1 MKLGSTRF
9 DPVSVQHS
17 FESEV
22 LGAGSDAQGRRSSA
36 VERTADQPRA
46 SWSELSRAIG
56 SDPVT
61 LTRRWERLHSQG
73 IAWIAAYRGGP
84 IVSATALLEIECAPA
99 QTMSVAEQ
107 IAHDPEVLTVDLTTG
122 NRDLLVTLTC
132 TDLEQLSRYVL
143 ERTQSLPMIT
153 AMRTQIVSSANSD
166 ARNWRLRALDAEEIA
181 ALESAP
187 AGKIRGVRAGE
198 EEQSQLFDILSRE
211 HVSPSRHSLRPSESR
226 RLALGRSFLTSCRR
240 GDWSSARR
248 LLGPTPAGRS
258 TPGTSYV
265 STGERRQLLSAFRTC
280 VRRGLLLLRSAAT
293 TSHWRCGCARSTTCS
308 VWKVISP
315 TSFRAYPWWTG
326 RSSCVRRI
334 TCIGRSMCR
343 VEACRSTG
351 DPQRVR
357 AGRVLSD

>member
-1 MKLGSTRF
+1 MLSMRKKL
-9 DPVSVQHS
+9 P
-17 FESEV
+17 
-22 LGAGSDAQGRRSSA
+22 RSS
-36 VERTADQPRA
+36 RPR
-46 SWSELSRAIG
+46 R
-56 SDPVT
+56 DRFVV
-61 LTRRWERLHSQG
+61 
-73 IAWIAAYRGGP
+73 Y
-84 IVSATALLEIECAPA
+84 APA
-99 QTMSVAEQ
+99 KR
-107 IAHDPEVLTVDLTTG
+107 
-122 NRDLLVTLTC
+122 N
-132 TDLEQLSRYVL
+132 SRSCSTFFL
-143 ERTQSLPMIT
+143 
-153 AMRTQIVSSANSD
+153 AN
-166 ARNWRLRALDAEEIA
+166 
-181 ALESAP
+181 
-187 AGKIRGVRAGE
+187 
-198 EEQSQLFDILSRE
+198 

-265 STGERRQLLSAFRTC
+265 STGERRQLLSVFRTC

-315 TSFRAYPWWTG
+315 SSFRAYPWWTG

-351 DPQRVR
+351 DPQLVR
-357 AGRVLSD
+357 SGRVLSD

>member
-1 MKLGSTRF
+1 MLKDDDLRLLNAL
-9 DPVSVQHS
+9 QI
-17 FESEV
+17 
-22 LGAGSDAQGRRSSA
+22 R
-36 VERTADQPRA
+36 PRA

-132 TDLEQLSRYVL
+132 TDLDQLSRYVL

-166 ARNWRLRALDAEEIA
+166 ARNWRLRALDAERNCRARVGPGGKDSWCTRRRRGTVA
-181 ALESAP
+181 A
-187 AGKIRGVRAGE
+187 VRHSFLAN
-198 EEQSQLFDILSRE
+198 

-293 TSHWRCGCARSTTCS
+293 DIALAVWLRSIDDVQRLEGYLADQFPGVS
-308 VWKVISP
+308 VVDRSIVLRTAASP
-315 TSFRAYPWWTG
+315 ASG
-326 RSSCVRRI
+326 RIDVS
-334 TCIGRSMCR
+334 GRSMPKH
-343 VEACRSTG
+343 G
-351 DPQRVR
+351 
-357 AGRVLSD
+357 

>member
-1 MKLGSTRF
+1 MRS
-9 DPVSVQHS
+9 SVQ
-17 FESEV
+17 
-22 LGAGSDAQGRRSSA
+22 
-36 VERTADQPRA
+36 DQMLKDDDLRLLNALQIRPRA

-132 TDLEQLSRYVL
+132 TDLDQLSRYVL

-166 ARNWRLRALDAEEIA
+166 ARNWRLRALDADEIA
-181 ALESAP
+181 ALESTP

-211 HVSPSRHSLRPSESR
+211 PRVTVSALAA
-226 RLALGRSFLTSCRR
+226 ALGV
-240 GDWSSARR
+240 
-248 LLGPTPAGRS
+248 TPARAGALLS
-258 TPGTSYV
+258 HEL
-265 STGERRQLLSAFRTC
+265 STGRLVVRTEIARPYSGWPVYAWYFLRLDGRKEAIAQRLSHLREARLVASTIGSYDIALA
-280 VRRGLLLLRSAAT
+280 VWLRSIDDVQRLEGYLADQFPGV
-293 TSHWRCGCARSTTCS
+293 SVVDRSIVLRTPHHLHRTIDVS
-308 VWKVISP
+308 
-315 TSFRAYPWWTG
+315 
-326 RSSCVRRI
+326 
-334 TCIGRSMCR
+334 GRSMPKH
-343 VEACRSTG
+343 G
-351 DPQRVR
+351 
-357 AGRVLSD
+357 

>member
-1 MKLGSTRF
+1 MLKDDDLRLLNAL
-9 DPVSVQHS
+9 QI
-17 FESEV
+17 
-22 LGAGSDAQGRRSSA
+22 R
-36 VERTADQPRA
+36 PRA

-132 TDLEQLSRYVL
+132 TDLDQLSRYVL

-211 HVSPSRHSLRPSESR
+211 PRVTVSALAAALGVTPARAGALLSHELSTGRLVVPHGDCSALLRLAGLRLVLLTSR
-226 RLALGRSFLTSCRR
+226 RAKGGNC
-240 GDWSSARR
+240 SA
-248 LLGPTPAGRS
+248 PFAPA
-258 TPGTSYV
+258 
-265 STGERRQLLSAFRTC
+265 
-280 VRRGLLLLRSAAT
+280 
-293 TSHWRCGCARSTTCS
+293 
-308 VWKVISP
+308 
-315 TSFRAYPWWTG
+315 
-326 RSSCVRRI
+326 
-334 TCIGRSMCR
+334 
-343 VEACRSTG
+343 
-351 DPQRVR
+351 
-357 AGRVLSD
+357 

>member
-1 MKLGSTRF
+1 MLKDDDLRLLNAL
-9 DPVSVQHS
+9 QI
-17 FESEV
+17 
-22 LGAGSDAQGRRSSA
+22 R
-36 VERTADQPRA
+36 PRA

-99 QTMSVAEQ
+99 QTMRVAEQ

-122 NRDLLVTLTC
+122 NRDLLATLTC
-132 TDLEQLSRYVL
+132 TDLDQLSRYVL

-211 HVSPSRHSLRPSESR
+211 PRVTVSALAA
-226 RLALGRSFLTSCRR
+226 ALGV
-240 GDWSSARR
+240 
-248 LLGPTPAGRS
+248 TPARAGALLS
-258 TPGTSYV
+258 HEL
-265 STGERRQLLSAFRTC
+265 STGRLVVRTEIARPYSGWPVYAWYFLRLDGRKEAIAQRLSHLREARLVASTIGSYDIALA
-280 VRRGLLLLRSAAT
+280 VWLRSIDDVQRLEGYLADQFPGV
-293 TSHWRCGCARSTTCS
+293 SVVDRSIVLRTPHHLHRTIDVS
-308 VWKVISP
+308 
-315 TSFRAYPWWTG
+315 
-326 RSSCVRRI
+326 
-334 TCIGRSMCR
+334 GRSMPKH
-343 VEACRSTG
+343 G
-351 DPQRVR
+351 
-357 AGRVLSD
+357 

>member
-1 MKLGSTRF
+1 MLKDDDLRLLNAL
-9 DPVSVQHS
+9 QI
-17 FESEV
+17 
-22 LGAGSDAQGRRSSA
+22 R
-36 VERTADQPRA
+36 PRA

-132 TDLEQLSRYVL
+132 TDLDQLSRYVL

-211 HVSPSRHSLRPSESR
+211 PRVTVSALAA
-226 RLALGRSFLTSCRR
+226 ALGV
-240 GDWSSARR
+240 
-248 LLGPTPAGRS
+248 TPARAGALLS
-258 TPGTSYV
+258 HEL
-265 STGERRQLLSAFRTC
+265 STGRLVVRTEIARPYSGWPVYAWYFLRLEGRKEAIAQRLSH
-280 VRRGLLLLRSAAT
+280 LRE
-293 TSHWRCGCARSTTCS
+293 ARLVAST
-308 VWKVISP
+308 
-315 TSFRAYPWWTG
+315 
-326 RSSCVRRI
+326 
-334 TCIGRSMCR
+334 IGSYDIA
-343 VEACRSTG
+343 EAG
-351 DPQRVR
+351 
-357 AGRVLSD
+357 